1 MKGEF
6 ILEIDRNFNELLVN
20 TPIREKK
27 DLLRIFF
34 ETIRYYIIYDIK
46 NVR

>member
-1 MKGEF
+1 MKDEF

-20 TPIREKK
+20 TPIRKK
-27 DLLRIFF
+27 EDLLKIFF

-46 NVR
+46 KEL